1 MGSSRAGAGVRGTL
15 SCVGKMRA
23 LLLLLFLSS
32 LELIMSGR
40 LIRLRDTS
48 SISPLRKK
56 TWNSHRERCRKFV
69 FAPDCRGIQSKR
81 SGTSD
86 FIRMYRP
93 TKRSYFLLREVANL
107 SPWTLRP
114 NFGTIE
120 QRLPL
125 KEVRGSEAVLS
136 Y

>member
-1 MGSSRAGAGVRGTL
+1 MGSNRAGAGARGTL
-15 SCVGKMRA
+15 SSVGKMRA

-40 LIRLRDTS
+40 LIRLRDT
-48 SISPLRKK
+48 R
-56 TWNSHRERCRKFV
+56 NSHRERCRKFV

-125 KEVRGSEAVLS
+125 KEIRGSEPVLS

>member
-1 MGSSRAGAGVRGTL
+1 MGSSRAGAGARGTL
-15 SCVGKMRA
+15 SCVEKMRA

-40 LIRLRDTS
+40 LIRLRDT
-48 SISPLRKK
+48 R
-56 TWNSHRERCRKFV
+56 NSHRERCRKFV

-125 KEVRGSEAVLS
+125 KEIRASQPVLS

>member
-1 MGSSRAGAGVRGTL
+1 MGSSRAGAGARGTL

-40 LIRLRDTS
+40 LIRLRDT
-48 SISPLRKK
+48 R
-56 TWNSHRERCRKFV
+56 NSHRERCRKFV

-125 KEVRGSEAVLS
+125 KEIRASKPVLS